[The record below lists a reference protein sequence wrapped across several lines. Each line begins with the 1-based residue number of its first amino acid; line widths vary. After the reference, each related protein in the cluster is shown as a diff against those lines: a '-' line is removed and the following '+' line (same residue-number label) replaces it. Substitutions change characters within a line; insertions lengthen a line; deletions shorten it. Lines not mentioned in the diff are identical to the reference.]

1 MVRSFE
7 QTSIKTTGSS
17 ESHFFFVYSLVLEY
31 KTITWLIVFFFILLP
46 NWTNDF

>member
-7 QTSIKTTGSS
+7 PTSIKITGSS

-31 KTITWLIVFFFILLP
+31 IRIIDKKRIDVK
-46 NWTNDF
+46 